1 MMPVVTDMRSESR
14 IKAFVAVATGE
25 AGLAGTGSTYEDIP
39 KLGSAAS
46 QFPGVRAAGRL
57 ALAVQSAA
65 HPQRHA
71 AWPAA

>member
-1 MMPVVTDMRSESR
+1 MMPVVTDMRSESGHQGFR
-14 IKAFVAVATGE
+14 GVASGE
-25 AGLAGTGSTYEDIP
+25 AGLAGTGSTYKDIP
-39 KLGSAAS
+39 KLGSALPSFRA
-46 QFPGVRAAGRL
+46 VRAAGRL